1 MDKRIILLNG
11 PSSSGKST
19 LAKALQALLQERNN
33 ERFEIVSIDDLL
45 EMSPDEAI
53 YEDDVFEINGMLCG
67 RMLDALAAGRGV
79 IVDHVITSRRI
90 YDAFLSACGAYP
102 LQKVLISC
110 PVEVL
115 RERELSRGDR
125 HPGSAEASLEYLY
138 PEEGYD
144 LAVDTNAMTTEECA
158 GHILAEAE
166 QPYRTGAG
174 DLRTAR

>member
-53 YEDDVFEINGMLCG
+53 YEDDVFEIYGMLCG

-144 LAVDTNAMTTEECA
+144 LAVDTNTMTPEECA